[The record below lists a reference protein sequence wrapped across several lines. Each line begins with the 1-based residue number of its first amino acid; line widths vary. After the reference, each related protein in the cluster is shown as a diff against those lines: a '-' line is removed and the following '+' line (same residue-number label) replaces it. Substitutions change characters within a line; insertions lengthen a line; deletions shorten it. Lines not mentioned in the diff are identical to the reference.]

1 VHKACFNCR
10 SEQQERDRAPVFFA
24 LTEIEPKGHSRTE
37 DATWNIHTHTPPRGA
52 DCGSSARRC
61 SGPLLLLTIAS
72 LLIACGGGPPG
83 PGPNTAVLTWG
94 AVADLDIAG
103 YRIYYGTSPLTYT
116 QSLDVGDD
124 TICTVTGL
132 SSATR
137 YYFAATAYSTLNDE
151 SVISNEV
158 FKDIP

>member
-10 SEQQERDRAPVFFA
+10 SEQQARDRAPGFFA
-24 LTEIEPKGHSRTE
+24 LTEIEPKGHSCTE
-37 DATWNIHTHTPPRGA
+37 DATWNIHTHTPLRGA
-52 DCGSSARRC
+52 DCGSCARRC
-61 SGPLLLLTIAS
+61 SGLLLLLAIAS
-72 LLIACGGGPPG
+72 LLIACGGGG
-83 PGPNTAVLTWG
+83 STSPNTAVLAWD
-94 AVADLDIAG
+94 AVADPNLAG

-116 QSLDVGDD
+116 QLLDVGNV

-137 YYFAATAYSTLNDE
+137 YYFAATAYSMLNDE

-158 FKDIP
+158 FRDIP

>member
-1 VHKACFNCR
+1 MHEACFNCR
-10 SEQQERDRAPVFFA
+10 SEQQARDRAPVFFA

-37 DATWNIHTHTPPRGA
+37 DATWNIHTHIPPRGA

-61 SGPLLLLTIAS
+61 SGSLLLLTIAS
-72 LLIACGGGPPG
+72 LLIACGGAPTGRS
-83 PGPNTAVLTWG
+83 PNTAVLAWD
-94 AVADLDIAG
+94 AVADPDVAG

-116 QSLDVGDD
+116 HSLDMGDD
-124 TICTVTGL
+124 TIGIVTGL